1 MPPKRPASIVVKD
14 ALADAIASS
23 ISPEFDHQQPPLN
36 IVEPAQLRRSTSLFS
51 LERVNGSGDDD
62 DDDVEDPVHSESEF
76 DPNTFTR
83 LHLRT
88 ESADVGAMVC
98 QLLKLQV
105 H

>member
-23 ISPEFDHQQPPLN
+23 ISPEFDHKQPPSN
-36 IVEPAQLRRSTSLFS
+36 VVEPAQLRRSTSLFS

-62 DDDVEDPVHSESEF
+62 DDDDVEDPIHSEIDF

-88 ESADVGAMVC
+88 ESADAGAMV
-98 QLLKLQV
+98 
-105 H
+105 